1 MLAAVAFGGDAHL
14 VHLVRHDGKAQA
26 QRSFQCVGGQVWGY
40 AAHLYYVA
48 LYFFDLKL
56 VFVGTVLFRKLPLLK
71 IVVRDL
77 VVGKPDDV
85 PLVAERP
92 LQHDLTVVYNAKQ
105 VHYYLY

>member
-1 MLAAVAFGGDAHL
+1 V
-14 VHLVRHDGKAQA
+14 
-26 QRSFQCVGGQVWGY
+26 
-40 AAHLYYVA
+40 
-48 LYFFDLKL
+48 KL

>member
-1 MLAAVAFGGDAHL
+1 V
-14 VHLVRHDGKAQA
+14 
-26 QRSFQCVGGQVWGY
+26 
-40 AAHLYYVA
+40 
-48 LYFFDLKL
+48 KL

-105 VHYYLY
+105 VHLT